1 MPKKKDA
8 ELHKVIVVGP
18 GGVGKSALT
27 LRFMYGD
34 FVEEYGRSCL
44 GERPLVAPCLSL
56 STDPTSADSY
66 RKQIQLDGT
75 DMQLDI
81 LDTAGQ
87 EEYAAVRAL
96 LRRFDRCSPRP
107 ARAVLTSLIQ
117 QMRDNYF
124 RTGEGFLCVYSMT
137 MQNSFDL
144 MPTFHEQI
152 LRVTEDDQ
160 VRMSLAGLLCS
171 LWRLCSAD
179 NRFLLCLSVCF
190 FFFGGSAVAA
200 MPIIC

>member
-34 FVEEYGRSCL
+34 FVEEY
-44 GERPLVAPCLSL
+44 
-56 STDPTSADSY
+56 DPTSADSY
-66 RKQIQLDGT
+66 RKQIQLDGN

-87 EEYAAVRAL
+87 EEYAA
-96 LRRFDRCSPRP
+96 
-107 ARAVLTSLIQ
+107 
-117 QMRDNYF
+117 MRDNYF

-144 MPTFHEQI
+144 MATFHEQI

-160 VRMSLAGLLCS
+160 IPLVLVANKSDLEDKRQVKKEAGEGLAKKLGCPYIETSAKTNTNVDQAFYEVVRRIKSRKGGPGKPTAATGDAPKGKDGGGGCTLL
-171 LWRLCSAD
+171 
-179 NRFLLCLSVCF
+179 
-190 FFFGGSAVAA
+190 
-200 MPIIC
+200 